1 VGDCYH
7 FQKWSTKHPNLEVL
21 CRKQP
26 LQYRQVLYCTPN
38 KKACKWQD
46 EHTSALKPLIYLLK
60 RLLTSL
66 SLTRYCYV
74 FENCW
79 RHSSDIRMA
88 RSFGC
93 TCRTGDRTRLPL
105 RAWTRMSSRC
115 WRHYRERHF
124 GINHRLSQRK
134 SLTSLLEKV
143 HLHAESHYHCA

>member
-1 VGDCYH
+1 VIVTTSKSGQQNILIWKSFVVSNPC
-7 FQKWSTKHPNLEVL
+7 SIG
-21 CRKQP
+21 R
-26 LQYRQVLYCTPN
+26 YCIAPRI

-93 TCRTGDRTRLPL
+93 ACRTGDRTRLPL